1 VKSLVIFNLNFG
13 VLSYCHSQ
21 YFHIDYSEDMA
32 GNVWTV
38 VIPLILVCNTNPEL
52 IVESSHTKKKVSM
65 KYDFD
70 NIVIFGPSTI
80 HSTAPVHYCDDAFR
94 VCLFLSVAHITKGN
108 IDVLLEDVTSL
119 FPSKNDKALLLRW
132 SRNQPHWKCIRN
144 VISTNIPTVPDNII
158 FGDRWCKMF
167 DILVSLKSSTDN
179 IVVSPDVIS
188 FRQWVSLQ
196 HHYYALKYS
205 PQDTISDK
213 KQKRARLMTHACKAK
228 LKSIGFLFICPAGS
242 SVIQH
247 RWMQNFNKLKL
258 FYEQHGHCNVTPSHD
273 VPKSLVVWVRS
284 QRRALSC
291 PSSLNDVKLCR

>member
-1 VKSLVIFNLNFG
+1 
-13 VLSYCHSQ
+13 
-21 YFHIDYSEDMA
+21 MA

-132 SRNQPHWKCIRN
+132 SCNQPHWKFIHN
-144 VISTNIPTVPDNII
+144 VTSTNIPIVPDNKI
-158 FGDRWCKMF
+158 FGDQWCKMF

-179 IVVSPDVIS
+179 IVVSPDDLD
-188 FRQWVSLQ
+188 RVS
-196 HHYYALKYS
+196 
-205 PQDTISDK
+205 
-213 KQKRARLMTHACKAK
+213 KRLRPGA
-228 LKSIGFLFICPAGS
+228 I
-242 SVIQH
+242 
-247 RWMQNFNKLKL
+247 
-258 FYEQHGHCNVTPSHD
+258 
-273 VPKSLVVWVRS
+273 
-284 QRRALSC
+284 
-291 PSSLNDVKLCR
+291 PSSNPQSSAIQGNMWHGRGKCCGLWPPAFPARSTQF